1 MAQMKSVKWTMEQ
14 SLTVAEALPEEFY
27 FDEDG
32 DNLLEESQRKLLIA
46 KKSKPAR
53 RQGDWD

>member
-1 MAQMKSVKWTMEQ
+1 MKSVKWTMEQ
-14 SLTVAEALPEEFY
+14 RMTVAEVLPEEFF
-27 FDEDG
+27 FDEEG
-32 DNLLEESQRKLLIA
+32 DNLLEESQRQRLIA